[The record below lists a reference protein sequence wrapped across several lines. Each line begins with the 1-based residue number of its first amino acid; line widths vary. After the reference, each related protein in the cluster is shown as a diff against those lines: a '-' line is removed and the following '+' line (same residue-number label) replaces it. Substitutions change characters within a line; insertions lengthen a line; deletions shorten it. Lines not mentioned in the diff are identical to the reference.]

1 MYIRY
6 KFDQTIDVG
15 KIFVQ
20 LEGIIH
26 KSLMAE
32 KAGGGHKIQKI
43 YIYYLVIC
51 LM

>member
-6 KFDQTIDVG
+6 KFDQTINVG
-15 KIFVQ
+15 KNFVQ
-20 LEGIIH
+20 IEGEIH
-26 KSLMAE
+26 KSLKAE

-43 YIYYLVIC
+43 YIHYLVIC